1 MLLDTTNLNRIKI
14 YNLYG
19 ETYLMFFY
27 NLQKTQYVISI
38 KRIIAW
44 FYMMAGQY

>member
-1 MLLDTTNLNRIKI
+1 MGKHISCFSEN
-14 YNLYG
+14 
-19 ETYLMFFY
+19 F
-27 NLQKTQYVISI
+27 QKTKYVISI

>member
-1 MLLDTTNLNRIKI
+1 MGKHISCFS
-14 YNLYG
+14 
-19 ETYLMFFY
+19 E
-27 NLQKTQYVISI
+27 LQKTQYVISI